1 MKPGIANTETI
12 KINMPESLARSLLND
27 AAGFEVFKKDGET
40 VNLNSFISSLIAGY
54 YEKYQEEL
62 SERLQK
68 TKTLLASYIRNP
80 DLLNQA
86 SMEIV
91 SGDMASENPARKE
104 ANSQSIKFRP
114 TRETDGIITEIEEK
128 RRMTHESLSGYFR
141 HMLGSYMQNPIYE
154 RERIIYYQNTA
165 AIERA
170 CSRGESLVFTC
181 RDNPGFLHTVIPYSL
196 VHGPEE
202 LYNYLLCQESND
214 SSRKKTARS
223 YRLCRIV
230 NPRATPSDKRIDSR
244 VRDCLVRMEKY
255 GPQFMIN
262 DDVVTCVRLTADG
275 RKSFQKIYQGRP
287 IVDRK
292 DEEDSD
298 GHVNL
303 YFSCSQEQLFLYFRR
318 FNPGEIT
325 ILYPQK
331 LKKRLYQFHYD
342 HLKNLE

>member
-1 MKPGIANTETI
+1 MNIMNTETI
-12 KINMPESLARSLLND
+12 KINMPDSLARALLND

-62 SERLQK
+62 SQRLQK
-68 TKTLLASYIRNP
+68 TKALLASYIRNP
-80 DLLNQA
+80 ALLSQA
-86 SMEIV
+86 SMEVV
-91 SGDMASENPARKE
+91 SGDMASESPAGKA
-104 ANSQSIKFRP
+104 ANSHSIKFRP

-128 RRMTHESLSGYFR
+128 RRTANQSLSGYFR
-141 HMLGSYMQNPIYE
+141 HMLISYLQNPIYE

-170 CSRGESLVFTC
+170 CSRGENLVFTC
-181 RDNPGFLHTVIPYSL
+181 RDNPGYLHTVIPYKL

-202 LYNYLLCQESND
+202 LYNYLLCQEFNGSR
-214 SSRKKTARS
+214 RKKTAMS
-223 YRLCRIV
+223 YRLCRIS
-230 NPRATPSDKRIDSR
+230 NPRATPSEKQIDSR
-244 VRDCLVRMEKY
+244 IKDYLVRMEKY

-262 DDVVTCVRLTADG
+262 DDVATCIELTADG

-287 IVDRK
+287 VVDRK
-292 DEEDSD
+292 DEEGSDSRLK
-298 GHVNL
+298 L

-325 ILYPQK
+325 VLYPQA

-342 HLKNLE
+342 HLKSLE